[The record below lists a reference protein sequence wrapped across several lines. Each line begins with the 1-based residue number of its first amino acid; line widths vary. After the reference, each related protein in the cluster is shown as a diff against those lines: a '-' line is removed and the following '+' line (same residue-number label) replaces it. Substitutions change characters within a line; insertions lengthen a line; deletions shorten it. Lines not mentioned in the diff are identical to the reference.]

1 MADFYEYEGRRG
13 LTGFHLRDGLHFQR
27 GEDGSV
33 TIVKSNGQAFDPEI
47 LWELAVPAEE
57 WASVVASMSVRGET
71 GETWEMAL
79 NFHRYGAPVTT
90 GAA

>member
-1 MADFYEYEGRRG
+1 MARTYEYEGRVG
-13 LTGFHLRDGLHFQR
+13 VAGFHLRDGIYFQR

-33 TIVKSNGQAFDPEI
+33 TIVKTDEQAWDPVVE
-47 LWELAVPAEE
+47 WETTVPAEE
-57 WASVVASMSVRGET
+57 WASAVSSVSVRGET
-71 GETWEMAL
+71 GATWETAL